1 MRTFLQE
8 AMTAKQVSTIELYT
22 KSGISMKQIERF
34 LSDKLTPSLM
44 EAARLALA
52 LEITIDELVNGLNP
66 IVEEKEPVKEEVNM
80 EKEIEAIEEEL
91 TAEEFES
98 DDEDEEVVDPKEA
111 FELALKLNAGVNV
124 VSTTDIAEA
133 YRLLKNLEKLC
144 IEKEVFVQVSED
156 LEDKDRFYYHI
167 YIAYE
172 VFDDTFKNVHDLSK
186 SKMFEKLPSNKEM
199 VEYIETDATL
209 L

>member
-8 AMTAKQVSTIELYT
+8 AMTAKQMSTIELYA

-34 LSDKLTPSLM
+34 LADKLTPSLM

-66 IVEEKEPVKEEVNM
+66 VAPVKEEVDM
-80 EKEIEAIEEEL
+80 EKELEAIETELASGDFEEDD
-91 TAEEFES
+91 TEEES
-98 DDEDEEVVDPKEA
+98 IDPKDA
-111 FELALKLNAGVNV
+111 FEIALKLNAGVNV

-144 IEKEVFVQVSED
+144 IEKEVFVQAIED
-156 LEDKDRFYYHI
+156 AEDKDNVYYHI
-167 YIAYE
+167 YIAYD
-172 VFDDTFKNVHDLSK
+172 VFNETLTNVHNLSK
-186 SKMFEKLPSNKEM
+186 SKMFEKLPSNKTM
-199 VEYIETDATL
+199 VEYIQKDATL